1 MAKRRIYKES
11 FDLGYKCGVWGVFN
25 ELVSEY
31 SEYPEYGENII
42 DELLPVA
49 ERFGLTE
56 EDLKRALGC
65 EGAPEDW
72 LSGKRK
78 ENAGI
83 SEEESREDND
93 LIEGV

>member
-1 MAKRRIYKES
+1 MAKRRTNKEC
-11 FDLGYKCGVWGVFN
+11 FDLGHKCGVWEVFDGLIN
-25 ELVSEY
+25 
-31 SEYPEYGENII
+31 EYGENII

-49 ERFGLTE
+49 EQFDLTE
-56 EDLKRALGC
+56 EDLKKALDL

-72 LSGKRK
+72 FYGKRK
-78 ENAGI
+78 ENAEI